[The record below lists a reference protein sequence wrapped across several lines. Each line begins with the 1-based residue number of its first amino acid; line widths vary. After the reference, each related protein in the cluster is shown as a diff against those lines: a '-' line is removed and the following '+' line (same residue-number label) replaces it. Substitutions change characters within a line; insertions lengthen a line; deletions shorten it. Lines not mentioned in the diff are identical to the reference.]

1 MSSSYNQRYPHNV
14 KVSRSQSDSN
24 GTPITDDNGDEVLN
38 EIIPESI
45 CGLRNVNEIDVN
57 SGIAQTDIKIS
68 LPLPTIIPVWKVKNT
83 DKVEFYNSQTN
94 EVITGN
100 VSKYRPNN
108 LGIDLFFH
116 ING

>member
-1 MSSSYNQRYPHNV
+1 MSSIYNQRYPHNV
-14 KVSRSQSDSN
+14 KVSRSQTDSN
-24 GTPITDDNGDEVLN
+24 GTPITDDNGDVLSEVVLKG
-38 EIIPESI
+38 I
-45 CGLRNVNEIDVN
+45 CGLRNINEIDVN
-57 SGIAQTDIKIS
+57 SGIAQTDVKLS
-68 LPLPTIIPVWKVKNT
+68 LPLPTSIPVLKVKNT

-94 EVITGN
+94 EIIIGN

>member
-24 GTPITDDNGDEVLN
+24 GTPITDDNGDVLN
-38 EIIPESI
+38 EIVLESI
-45 CGLRNVNEIDVN
+45 CGLRNINEIDVN

-83 DKVEFYNSQTN
+83 DKVEFANSQTD
-94 EVITGN
+94 EVIIGN

>member
-1 MSSSYNQRYPHNV
+1 MSSIYNQRYPHNV
-14 KVSRSQSDSN
+14 KVSRSQTDSN
-24 GTPITDDNGDEVLN
+24 GTPITDDNGDVLSEVVL
-38 EIIPESI
+38 ESI
-45 CGLRNVNEIDVN
+45 CGLRNINEIDVN
-57 SGIAQTDIKIS
+57 SGIAQTDVKLS
-68 LPLPTIIPVWKVKNT
+68 LPLPTSIPVLKVKNT

-94 EVITGN
+94 EIIIGN